1 MEKKGFRNVLKSIS
15 SGLRAAERYL
25 CEDLDAICDD
35 TMRKYAEETLVDVRR
50 SLKEIEQFELKGS
63 HEIASE
69 VLKDDGYFYITSVH
83 RDDLE
88 AQGFDVSNVSDAQM
102 SKLAE
107 MLSDDYCE
115 QLFWTSVDSLAEY
128 VGMTKRDDAE
138 SEDDN
143 EE

>member
-102 SKLAE
+102 LKLAE

>member
-1 MEKKGFRNVLKSIS
+1 MEKKGFRDVLKSIS

-35 TMRKYAEETLVDVRR
+35 IMREYAEKTLADVRS
-50 SLKEIEQFELKGS
+50 SLKEIEHFELKGS

-88 AQGFDVSNVSDAQM
+88 ARGFDVSNVSDAQM